1 MVTRFNSGFTLKD
14 CLFDGIKLTKKK
26 KKKKKMLIQINT
38 YIVVMVLD

>member
-26 KKKKKMLIQINT
+26 KKKKMLIQINT

>member
-14 CLFDGIKLTKKK
+14 CLFDGIKLAK

>member
-26 KKKKKMLIQINT
+26 KKMLIQINT
-38 YIVVMVLD
+38 YVVVMVLD